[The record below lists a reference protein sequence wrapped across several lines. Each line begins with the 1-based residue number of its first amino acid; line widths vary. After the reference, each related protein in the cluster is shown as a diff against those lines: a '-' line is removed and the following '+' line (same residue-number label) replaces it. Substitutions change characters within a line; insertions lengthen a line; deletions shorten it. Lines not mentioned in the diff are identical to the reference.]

1 MVEKRVIQTTLQN
14 GLTLL
19 VCPKKDAEKVSI
31 QLWYNVGSK
40 HEKSGERGIA
50 HFIEHMIFK
59 GTSRLTESDINL
71 VTSKLSGVCNAFT
84 SYDYTGYLFDIPVA
98 NWDKVLPIMAD
109 CMQNCTFKQEH
120 LNSEVKAVIQELKM
134 YKDNYARTLSEVM
147 VTNLFEAHPYHYPI
161 IGYKQDLWSVT
172 RETLLAFYK
181 KYYTPDNAVM
191 IIVGDVNP
199 CDVHEKIEQE
209 FGSIPAGKGWNQEK
223 FYHNEDVQK
232 KSVQLFRDIKQP
244 ICTLV
249 FLVPGIITKNEFAL
263 ESLAYVLANGRG
275 SRLYKLLVDQLQLVV
290 SVQAYIYDLFDKGV
304 FFIEF
309 NPHHEKDIPEITAKI
324 QSELD
329 AIAQGDVTLAEVL
342 RAQRFAQIDYQEMLE
357 DTERQAYAIGKSF
370 LALQDPLYP
379 FDYGNVT
386 TEQLQKDIQEIVQ
399 KNFSSVMCH
408 QGQVLPIP
416 HKDLQLLNELQVI
429 SDAQDAQILDEKQRE
444 ELVEEGEY
452 VHSIILNPKKNA
464 VYPKPEV
471 IILKNGLNVLVGANT
486 AVDIVEIQL
495 DMKASHY
502 YDAAGQE
509 GIAYVVSKLMLE
521 GTKNY
526 PGSLFAQ
533 TIESYGMSFSVSPG
547 LITTTVLKHD
557 VEKALE
563 FLLELVTSA
572 QFTQEAFEKV
582 IAQTKV
588 QMRKFWDTPNSLSVQ
603 LARQAVYKNHPYH
616 KMIFGSEQSLESLTL
631 QACQKYYQTMISPY
645 QARLAIVGNV
655 EKTLLQKIG
664 HIFEGW
670 QQIVIQDLVYPVVTQ
685 PDNKEIIYHKNRDQ
699 IVLVFAGVS
708 LDRNHEDYD
717 KVLLFNQIFTGGT
730 LGSMSSRLYQL
741 REQSGLFYTIG
752 GSLLYG
758 ATKEPGM
765 IMIKTIVSAD
775 RMHEAQ
781 QAICYEIDHAI
792 DTIQDD
798 ELQEAKNAIINSFD
812 GLYETNEQKAS
823 TFLFLQKYNLP
834 FDYFEKRVEALQ
846 KITTEQVQQAVK
858 KFVTSS
864 SMTVIKVGRLDN

>member
-40 HEKSGERGIA
+40 HEKSGEKGIA

-59 GTSRLTESDINL
+59 GTSQLTESDINL

-120 LNSEVKAVIQELKM
+120 LNSELKAVIQELKM
-134 YKDNYARTLSEVM
+134 YKDNYGRTLAEIM

-172 RETLLAFYK
+172 RETLIAFYK

-199 CDVHEKIEQE
+199 AQVHEKIEQE
-209 FGSIPAGKGWNQEK
+209 FGTIPRGTGWNKEE
-223 FYHNEDVQK
+223 FYHNEEVQR

-244 ICTLV
+244 ICTLA
-249 FLVPGIITKNEFAL
+249 FLVPGIVTKNEFTL

-290 SVQAYIYDLFDKGV
+290 SVQAYTYDLFDKGV

-309 NPHHEKDIPEITAKI
+309 HPHHQNDIAQIVEKIHA
-324 QSELD
+324 ELD
-329 AIAQGDVTLAEVL
+329 RIAQGDVTLAEVL

-370 LALQDPLYP
+370 LAFNDPLYP
-379 FDYGNVT
+379 FDYGNVA
-386 TEQLQKDIQEIVQ
+386 TEQLQSDIQKIVQ
-399 KNFSSVMCH
+399 ENFSALLCH

-416 HKDLQLLNELQVI
+416 EKEIALLNQLQVI
-429 SDAQDAQILDEKQRE
+429 SDKEDARILDGKQRE
-444 ELVEEGEY
+444 ELVEEGDY
-452 VHSIILNPKKNA
+452 VHSIILNPKKNTS
-464 VYPKPEV
+464 YPKPQV
-471 IILKNGLNVLVGANT
+471 IQLANGMDVLISANDS
-486 AVDIVEIQL
+486 VDIVEIQL
-495 DMKASHY
+495 DLKASHY
-502 YDAAGQE
+502 YDPVGQE
-509 GIAYVVSKLMLE
+509 GVAYIVSKLMLE

-526 PGSLFAQ
+526 PGLLFAQ
-533 TIESYGMSFSVSPG
+533 TIESFGMSFSVSPG
-547 LITTTVLKHD
+547 SITTTVLKD
-557 VEKALE
+557 DLQKGLE
-563 FLLELVTSA
+563 FLVELLTNA
-572 QFTQEAFEKV
+572 QFTQEALDKV
-582 IAQTKV
+582 KAQAGV
-588 QMRKFWDTPNSLSVQ
+588 QLHKFWDTPNSFSVQ
-603 LARQAVYKNHPYH
+603 LARNAVYKDHPYH
-616 KMIFGSEQSLESLTL
+616 KMILGSLESLERLTL
-631 QACQKYYQTMISPY
+631 QDCQNYYQKMISPY
-645 QARLAIVGNV
+645 QARLAIVGNIHGNIMPKV
-655 EKTLLQKIG
+655 EEL
-664 HIFEGW
+664 FVGW
-670 QQIVIQDLVYPVVTQ
+670 KESIIEELVYPVVTAPVQ
-685 PDNKEIIYHKNRDQ
+685 KEIVHVKNRDQ
-699 IVLVFAGVS
+699 IVLVFAGAS

-730 LGSMSSRLYQL
+730 LGSMSSRLFQL

-775 RMHEAQ
+775 RMNEAL
-781 QAICYEIDHAI
+781 QAILHEVDYAI
-792 DTIQDD
+792 DVLPEE
-798 ELQEAKNAIINSFD
+798 ELQEAKNAVINSFD

-834 FDYFEKRVEALQ
+834 FDYFEKRIETLQ
-846 KITTEQVQQAVK
+846 KINVEQVQQAVK
-858 KFVTSS
+858 KFVHSS
-864 SMTVIKVGRLDN
+864 RMVVVKVGRL